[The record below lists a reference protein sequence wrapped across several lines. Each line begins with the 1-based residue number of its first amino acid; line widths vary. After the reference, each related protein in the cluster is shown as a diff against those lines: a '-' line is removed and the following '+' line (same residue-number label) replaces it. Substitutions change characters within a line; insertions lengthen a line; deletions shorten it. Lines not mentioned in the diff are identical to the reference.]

1 MRVLR
6 TDYVSLVSRGSVLVT
21 LLLTMLL
28 VVPFS
33 PFVSG
38 LDGEPWRYAMN
49 AAVADHMIF
58 GRDIIFTAGPLST
71 IYTRAY
77 HPATD
82 TILLVGSSLLA
93 LALCLGFAAITPDR
107 RRPWLLLIPLVISQ
121 LPFEG
126 AMILALPL
134 LLVLV
139 AERAA
144 SEGDRRLLA
153 TLFILAFACTLL
165 PLIKGTMAVAVAACG
180 GLAFLTLVR
189 RRPAVA
195 VTVIA
200 ACAVVLAGTWLY
212 VGQPL
217 AALPTF
223 FLSQLPVMAGY
234 TSAMAIPGNTWEA
247 VVFPFFALGVVLAV
261 TGPSV
266 MQRWRVTLAA
276 AILLFIAFKAG
287 FVRHDTHPTI
297 SACAIAFA
305 GLIAFVE
312 KPTVSRKALLG
323 LLAGFSGA
331 VVTSMSYQSYDV
343 DEMQR
348 RLFTLVSESAE
359 GLVQRI
365 AHPGDLQKR
374 FAAEN
379 ARLRQ
384 VFPLPAYHGT
394 ADIYPDS
401 AAALIASG
409 TPWNPRPTISSYTA
423 YTPSLAK
430 ADADHLRKNP
440 PSRIYFDI
448 VSLDQRYPSLDDGL
462 SWPILLEDYG
472 VSGFVGRYAVLE
484 HGNADGKM
492 QFDSEV
498 TRTASTGDMVALG
511 MTGKPIWAR
520 IDIQPTW
527 LGRLASLIYKLPR
540 LNLTATYE
548 DGSSRSYRF
557 IPGMASEGFLLSPTI
572 ADSRAFV
579 SLHSREQRSL
589 LAGNYVTHIRIAGD
603 TGTRWL
609 WGSEYKLTLQAVDI
623 GPSIKTDALV
633 LDHPK
638 LEPALSNVQTGGDC
652 SIDFIDGLP
661 GTTPVV
667 QVKGEM
673 VTMTGWALASGPGGR
688 LADAR
693 GIALMQDGAVYLA
706 SVRTTPRSDIGDHF
720 QHPGLTGAGFETF
733 IDVAGLH
740 GDFDVRVVQT
750 SDNQSIECASAHS
763 RIRID

>member
-1 MRVLR
+1 MPR
-6 TDYVSLVSRGSVLVT
+6 TDYGSLVSRASLLVT
-21 LLLTMLL
+21 FVLTTLL

-38 LDGEPWRYAMN
+38 LDGEPWRYAIN
-49 AAVADHMIF
+49 AAVADHMVF

-82 TILLVGSSLLA
+82 TILIVGSALLA
-93 LALCLGFAAITPDR
+93 IALCLGFAAITSVR

-144 SEGDRRLLA
+144 SEGGKRILP

-165 PLIKGTMAVAVAACG
+165 PLIKGTMAVAVAASG
-180 GLAFLTLVR
+180 GLALLPLVR
-189 RRPAVA
+189 RRPVVAISAV
-195 VTVIA
+195 A
-200 ACAVVLAGTWLY
+200 ACAVLLIVSWLY

-217 AALPTF
+217 SALPIF

-234 TSAMAIPGNTWEA
+234 TAAMAIPGNTWEA
-247 VVFPFFALGVVLAV
+247 VVYPLFGLGVVLAV
-261 TGPSV
+261 TGPRLT
-266 MQRWRVTLAA
+266 QRWRVTLVT

-312 KPTVSRKALLG
+312 KQTISRKALLG

-331 VVTSMSYQSYDV
+331 VITSMSYQSYDV

-348 RLFTLVSESAE
+348 RLSTLLSESAE

-365 AHPGDLQKR
+365 AHPGELRER

-384 VFPLPAYHGT
+384 VYPLPVYRGT

-409 TPWNPRPTISSYTA
+409 TPWSPRPTISSYAA

-430 ADADHLRKNP
+430 ADADHLRNNP

-448 VSLDQRYPSLDDGL
+448 VSLDERYPSLDDGL
-462 SWPILLEDYG
+462 SWPILLKEYG
-472 VSGFVGRYAVLE
+472 VSGFVGDYAILE
-484 HGNADGKM
+484 HGNADSTI
-492 QFDSEV
+492 QFGSEV
-498 TRTASTGDMVALG
+498 TRDVRTGDTVALG
-511 MTGKPIWAR
+511 LAGKPIWAR

-527 LGRLASLIYKLPR
+527 LGRLASVIYKLPR
-540 LNLTATYE
+540 LKLAATYD
-548 DGSSRSYRF
+548 DGNARSYRL

-572 ADSRAFV
+572 SDSKAFV
-579 SLHSREQRSL
+579 ALHSREQRSL

-603 TGTRWL
+603 TGSRWL
-609 WGSEYKLTLQAVDI
+609 WSSEYKLTLQTVDI
-623 GPSIKTDALV
+623 GPSIKTDALI
-633 LDHPK
+633 LEHPK
-638 LEPALSNVQTGGDC
+638 LDPTLASVQAGGDC
-652 SIDFIDGLP
+652 SIDFINGLS

-673 VTMTGWALASGPGGR
+673 VTVTGWALASGASGR
-688 LADAR
+688 LAESR
-693 GIALMQDGAVYLA
+693 GIALIRDGTVYVA

-720 QHPGLTGAGFETF
+720 KHPGLTGAGFETN

-740 GDFDVRVVQT
+740 GDFDVRVMQT
-750 SDNQSIECASAHS
+750 SDSQSIECASARS
-763 RIRID
+763 RIHID